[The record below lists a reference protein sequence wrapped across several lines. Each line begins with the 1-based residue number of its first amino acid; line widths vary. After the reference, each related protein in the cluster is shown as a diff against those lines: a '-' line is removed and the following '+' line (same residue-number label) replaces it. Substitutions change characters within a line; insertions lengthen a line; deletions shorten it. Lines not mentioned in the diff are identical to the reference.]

1 LSQIDSQSGSQPGPE
16 RPQRSQ
22 TSLSDPITENLGER
36 EENSSIMFAST
47 VPGRAPSA
55 HSMSGVLAYRL
66 TASQKA
72 LILVAGLVGACVVMM
87 IVSFAFTQRV
97 ARTATEFLQLA
108 ARDTDAAYARTA
120 PAYRARIS
128 APAFAAFVRHV
139 CIDRMRSV
147 TWYSRQL
154 GGRTAG
160 VSGDISL
167 TDGTRLPVEVGLER
181 VSGTWMI
188 RDLLGPEEVG
198 RARPVEGRML
208 PSDRKLQELIEDSIG
223 AFVIAIQRRDFAGYY
238 AGLAQRGRRLTA
250 ATDLPRLYKSALGQP
265 FDLAALRARPPEM
278 LVPPVLERDGTLRLR
293 GRYLARPIGLRFEL
307 RYVYEDTEWRLM
319 TAKFDL
325 EPPEAGSGSAP
336 VR

>member
-1 LSQIDSQSGSQPGPE
+1 MSEIGSKPGPE
-16 RPQRSQ
+16 QQPLSA
-22 TSLSDPITENLGER
+22 TSNGEILP
-36 EENSSIMFAST
+36 EDNSSIIFASA
-47 VPGRAPSA
+47 VPDGRSAPSA
-55 HSMSGVLAYRL
+55 NSMTGALAVRF
-66 TASQKA
+66 TAAQKA
-72 LILVAGLVGACVVMM
+72 LILVGGLVGSCLLMM
-87 IVSFAFTQRV
+87 ILSFAFTQRV
-97 ARTATEFLQLA
+97 AGAATAFLQLA
-108 ARDTDAAYARTA
+108 ARDTDAAYAHTT
-120 PAYRARIS
+120 PAYRARVS

-147 TWYSRQL
+147 SWYSRQI
-154 GGRTAG
+154 GGHTAG
-160 VSGDISL
+160 VSGDITL
-167 TDGTRLPVEVGLER
+167 ADGTRVPVEVGLER
-181 VSGTWMI
+181 SSGTWLI

-208 PSDRKLQELIEDSIG
+208 PSDRKLQELIEESVG
-223 AFVIAIQRRDFAGYY
+223 AFVNAVQRNDFAAYY

-293 GRYLARPIGLRFEL
+293 GRYLARPMGLRFEL

-325 EPPEAGSGSAP
+325 EPPETAPGTAP